1 MNFIFMAASN
11 TILDASKNAGIGQF
25 LLAVL
30 SFICLAI
37 DSVVYFAITVTY
49 KLFLA
54 LAQFEIFN
62 NEAFDYLINRA
73 YIIIGVVSLFVVAY
87 SLLNSIINPDN
98 AGKGNK
104 SFAKIV
110 KNVVI
115 AIVGVA
121 IVPTVFNYFYYF
133 QRVVLCNNFIPR
145 LILQQVNTDTSTLEN
160 TATELPELIFESFFY
175 PNGLVADGNSNND
188 NFTDDL
194 ITSEASK
201 IIIGHSN
208 PVYDTDTYSLADAY
222 TNAKNGYS
230 FWTSFE
236 PFIFSSPGVSD
247 NSIQYLIILSTV
259 AGGYIAYVFLNLC
272 LDMGLRAVKLGYLE
286 LIAPLAI
293 MTSIVPGQD
302 GIFKSW
308 SKKTISCAV
317 EVFTRLFVVVFAV
330 YLVSTVKN
338 LLQPSFGSTICG
350 LTLNKVYILLLRA
363 IIYCAIFTFAKQA
376 PKFFSE
382 ATGIKSDGFKL
393 GIADKLGEMALIGGA
408 AKSGFQRAEGAITG
422 GLGGLSTG
430 LQNRDKVSPWKAF
443 TQGFT
448 QGFDKKGNQFSKQR
462 KATFQ
467 KIVGNADKEQGF
479 FGKESLTNRF
489 VNNHKNDVKNSSGEI
504 ANIKQHEGQQ
514 SAHYQGLKD
523 QFTDDKIN
531 NRITEFEGDN
541 LYRQAREHAE
551 EKMRALGTT
560 SQEVRNREIANFLS
574 NAKTYTTDENLKRK
588 ISQYENDLDVR
599 DKKNKYKTSQENLIR
614 SAKELESTKTDL
626 TNTRIELNRQN
637 NLVSSKENE
646 IKTESASLNTLQSGL
661 KSAQLDLDSS
671 KVNLDSS
678 KVKMDTAKETMN
690 AEMARMQTLN
700 GDLNTQEADLR
711 AAAKMMKSI
720 VGNRTSVQEPDF
732 EKCSVQELN
741 DYINDCY
748 TDTENDALSSNTREQ
763 INKIINRKDAYKK
776 VKDEYDNSKVKF
788 SSAQSEYKSI
798 VDDYNNKEAE
808 YNNKKANY
816 DGINSQV
823 EQKEKQIKTLQE
835 TYDGLVKTKLDLEQ
849 KEKQIQELARN
860 LHNESNA
867 NKSEFDS
874 AKTAYIDS
882 VDKAVEQV
890 YNGDASVRSD
900 GEDDLKHIDDADER
914 NTEQSYRSAKRGIT
928 EMGKTPDYNK
938 QIVDALNKLNKDK
951 Q

>member
-37 DSVVYFAITVTY
+37 DSVVYFAITVAY

-62 NEAFDYLINRA
+62 NEAFDYLINRT

-87 SLLNSIINPDN
+87 SLLSSIINPDN
-98 AGKGNK
+98 ASKGNK

-175 PNGLVADGNSNND
+175 PNGLVADGNSDDN

-302 GIFKSW
+302 GVFKNW

-330 YLVSTVKN
+330 YLVGTVKN
-338 LLQPSFGSTICG
+338 LLQPSFSSTICG
-350 LTLNKVYILLLRA
+350 LALNPVYILLMRA
-363 IIYCAIFTFAKQA
+363 IIYFSIFAFAKKA

-382 ATGIKSDGFKL
+382 ATGIKSDGFKIGL
-393 GIADKLGEMALIGGA
+393 LDKMKENGMVQAFGAIGGGVTSGVRNA
-408 AKSGFQRAEGAITG
+408 AVGFGNFKNATGAWNKAKAAVSGF
-422 GLGGLSTG
+422 
-430 LQNRDKVSPWKAF
+430 
-443 TQGFT
+443 
-448 QGFDKKGNQFSKQR
+448 
-462 KATFQ
+462 
-467 KIVGNADKEQGF
+467 
-479 FGKESLTNRF
+479 
-489 VNNHKNDVKNSSGEI
+489 NS
-504 ANIKQHEGQQ
+504 AV
-514 SAHYQGLKD
+514 A
-523 QFTDDKIN
+523 
-531 NRITEFEGDN
+531 
-541 LYRQAREHAE
+541 
-551 EKMRALGTT
+551 GTT
-560 SQEVRNREIANFLS
+560 SGMRRGWSNTKDVKKWSDIKDGAGKAADEAMEAKLKRAEYNETHKTNIPFLGDLPIIGNAVNTAAGSTVGHLQDMWDGIKEYPNSHSANYAYEQKKHNSIEKISKAESAINDKVKAMMEDKKEDLIDSATRKTLGVIRREQEESQQAVNAAIQALTEAKLSGDATRITAANQVLTDAKAARDAAQKATKTAERNIKSDIRSNRQSKVFDQKDLMALDGLYTAYQTSVSDNIASLADNQNAYNKAKELASLDHGAFRAQVEDTVREEIIFDVGGNAVLDDDG
-574 NAKTYTTDENLKRK
+574 NAKKRK
-588 ISQYENDLDVR
+588 IKFIDDV
-599 DKKNKYKTSQENLIR
+599 KVA
-614 SAKELESTKTDL
+614 SA
-626 TNTRIELNRQN
+626 
-637 NLVSSKENE
+637 
-646 IKTESASLNTLQSGL
+646 
-661 KSAQLDLDSS
+661 
-671 KVNLDSS
+671 
-678 KVKMDTAKETMN
+678 
-690 AEMARMQTLN
+690 
-700 GDLNTQEADLR
+700 EA
-711 AAAKMMKSI
+711 
-720 VGNRTSVQEPDF
+720 
-732 EKCSVQELN
+732 
-741 DYINDCY
+741 
-748 TDTENDALSSNTREQ
+748 
-763 INKIINRKDAYKK
+763 INKMNQESEAARKQQEKK
-776 VKDEYDNSKVKF
+776 
-788 SSAQSEYKSI
+788 
-798 VDDYNNKEAE
+798 
-808 YNNKKANY
+808 
-816 DGINSQV
+816 
-823 EQKEKQIKTLQE
+823 
-835 TYDGLVKTKLDLEQ
+835 
-849 KEKQIQELARN
+849 
-860 LHNESNA
+860 
-867 NKSEFDS
+867 
-874 AKTAYIDS
+874 
-882 VDKAVEQV
+882 
-890 YNGDASVRSD
+890 
-900 GEDDLKHIDDADER
+900 
-914 NTEQSYRSAKRGIT
+914 
-928 EMGKTPDYNK
+928 
-938 QIVDALNKLNKDK
+938 
-951 Q
+951 

>member
-37 DSVVYFAITVTY
+37 DSVVYFAITVAY

-62 NEAFDYLINRA
+62 NEAFDYLINRT

-87 SLLNSIINPDN
+87 SLLSSIINPDN
-98 AGKGNK
+98 ASKGNK

-175 PNGLVADGNSNND
+175 PNGLVADGDSNDN

-302 GIFKSW
+302 GVFKNW

-330 YLVSTVKN
+330 YLVGTVKN
-338 LLQPSFGSTICG
+338 LLQPSFSSTICG
-350 LTLNKVYILLLRA
+350 LALNPVYILLMRA
-363 IIYCAIFTFAKQA
+363 IIYFSIFAFAKKA

-382 ATGIKSDGFKL
+382 ATGIKSDGFKIGL
-393 GIADKLGEMALIGGA
+393 LDKMKENGMVQAFGAIGGGVTSGVRNAAVGFGNFKNATGAWNKAKAAVSGFNSAVAGTTSGMRRGWSNTKDVKKWSDIKEGAGKAADEAMEAKLKRQEYKDAHGGTIGGVIAGHTKDAIDAIKNYPNSYEAEYKHLQNILKPIKETSDAQKSMIDA
-408 AKSGFQRAEGAITG
+408 AKSYVEKHDKDIKVDNFEFKDANGQTHNITG
-422 GLGGLSTG
+422 NTMTLKELKQNAEDAEKIATSTG
-430 LQNRDKVSPWKAF
+430 DIRDIRFARSAQNQYEAAKKAAENGALSGDFGTNKNGISQNEIDSEIFASIQSYYSHISKNRDAILNNSGLNRNSDAF
-443 TQGFT
+443 RELASSLDTIIGL
-448 QGFDKKGNQFSKQR
+448 DLSENDLSNPANQSAFEI
-462 KATFQ
+462 F
-467 KIVGNADKEQGF
+467 KEQLKRKTTINGQNIEIGSF
-479 FGKESLTNRF
+479 IATTTAK
-489 VNNHKNDVKNSSGEI
+489 NNISAE
-504 ANIKQHEGQQ
+504 AN
-514 SAHYQGLKD
+514 ALL
-523 QFTDDKIN
+523 DKIN
-531 NRITEFEGDN
+531 
-541 LYRQAREHAE
+541 
-551 EKMRALGTT
+551 
-560 SQEVRNREIANFLS
+560 
-574 NAKTYTTDENLKRK
+574 
-588 ISQYENDLDVR
+588 
-599 DKKNKYKTSQENLIR
+599 
-614 SAKELESTKTDL
+614 
-626 TNTRIELNRQN
+626 
-637 NLVSSKENE
+637 
-646 IKTESASLNTLQSGL
+646 
-661 KSAQLDLDSS
+661 
-671 KVNLDSS
+671 
-678 KVKMDTAKETMN
+678 
-690 AEMARMQTLN
+690 
-700 GDLNTQEADLR
+700 
-711 AAAKMMKSI
+711 
-720 VGNRTSVQEPDF
+720 
-732 EKCSVQELN
+732 
-741 DYINDCY
+741 
-748 TDTENDALSSNTREQ
+748 
-763 INKIINRKDAYKK
+763 
-776 VKDEYDNSKVKF
+776 
-788 SSAQSEYKSI
+788 
-798 VDDYNNKEAE
+798 
-808 YNNKKANY
+808 
-816 DGINSQV
+816 
-823 EQKEKQIKTLQE
+823 EQKEKK
-835 TYDGLVKTKLDLEQ
+835 
-849 KEKQIQELARN
+849 
-860 LHNESNA
+860 
-867 NKSEFDS
+867 
-874 AKTAYIDS
+874 
-882 VDKAVEQV
+882 
-890 YNGDASVRSD
+890 
-900 GEDDLKHIDDADER
+900 
-914 NTEQSYRSAKRGIT
+914 
-928 EMGKTPDYNK
+928 
-938 QIVDALNKLNKDK
+938 
-951 Q
+951 

>member
-37 DSVVYFAITVTY
+37 DSVVYFAITVAY

-62 NEAFDYLINRA
+62 NEAFDYLINRT

-87 SLLNSIINPDN
+87 SLLSSIINPDN
-98 AGKGNK
+98 TSKGNK

-175 PNGLVADGNSNND
+175 PNGLVADGDSNDN

-201 IIIGHSN
+201 VIIGHSN
-208 PVYDTDTYSLADAY
+208 PIYDTDTYSLADAY

-302 GIFKSW
+302 GVFKNW

-330 YLVSTVKN
+330 YLVGTVKN

-350 LTLNKVYILLLRA
+350 LALNPVYILLMRA
-363 IIYCAIFTFAKQA
+363 IIYFSIFAFAKKA

-382 ATGIKSDGFKL
+382 ATGIKSDGFKIGL
-393 GIADKLGEMALIGGA
+393 LDKMKENGMIQAFGAAGGLAGASANYAAGGIRNIGRGFKAVKNAVDYGKQNHSIKAGLKQGFGSARRGIVTFASGVADMPRIAKAGYYGYKNTENAKSIEELKSGVSSSIEQAMNEEGIISKAKGVVSSDWQGIKDVVTTEYGGA
-408 AKSGFQRAEGAITG
+408 
-422 GLGGLSTG
+422 
-430 LQNRDKVSPWKAF
+430 NR
-443 TQGFT
+443 
-448 QGFDKKGNQFSKQR
+448 FDSKKELK
-462 KATFQ
+462 KATEM
-467 KIVGNADKEQGF
+467 D
-479 FGKESLTNRF
+479 
-489 VNNHKNDVKNSSGEI
+489 
-504 ANIKQHEGQQ
+504 NIK
-514 SAHYQGLKD
+514 SIIDSMK
-523 QFTDDKIN
+523 
-531 NRITEFEGDN
+531 
-541 LYRQAREHAE
+541 
-551 EKMRALGTT
+551 
-560 SQEVRNREIANFLS
+560 
-574 NAKTYTTDENLKRK
+574 
-588 ISQYENDLDVR
+588 
-599 DKKNKYKTSQENLIR
+599 
-614 SAKELESTKTDL
+614 
-626 TNTRIELNRQN
+626 
-637 NLVSSKENE
+637 
-646 IKTESASLNTLQSGL
+646 SASDAINAT
-661 KSAQLDLDSS
+661 KI
-671 KVNLDSS
+671 KNL
-678 KVKMDTAKETMN
+678 
-690 AEMARMQTLN
+690 
-700 GDLNTQEADLR
+700 
-711 AAAKMMKSI
+711 
-720 VGNRTSVQEPDF
+720 
-732 EKCSVQELN
+732 
-741 DYINDCY
+741 
-748 TDTENDALSSNTREQ
+748 
-763 INKIINRKDAYKK
+763 
-776 VKDEYDNSKVKF
+776 
-788 SSAQSEYKSI
+788 
-798 VDDYNNKEAE
+798 
-808 YNNKKANY
+808 
-816 DGINSQV
+816 
-823 EQKEKQIKTLQE
+823 
-835 TYDGLVKTKLDLEQ
+835 
-849 KEKQIQELARN
+849 
-860 LHNESNA
+860 
-867 NKSEFDS
+867 
-874 AKTAYIDS
+874 
-882 VDKAVEQV
+882 
-890 YNGDASVRSD
+890 
-900 GEDDLKHIDDADER
+900 
-914 NTEQSYRSAKRGIT
+914 
-928 EMGKTPDYNK
+928 
-938 QIVDALNKLNKDK
+938 
-951 Q
+951 

>member
-37 DSVVYFAITVTY
+37 DSVVYFAITVAY

-62 NEAFDYLINRA
+62 NEAFDFLINRT

-121 IVPTVFNYFYYF
+121 IVPTIFNYFYYF

-160 TATELPELIFESFFY
+160 IATELPELIFESFFY
-175 PNGLVADGNSNND
+175 PNGLVADGNSNDN

-302 GIFKSW
+302 GVFKNW

-330 YLVSTVKN
+330 YLVGTVKN

-350 LTLNKVYILLLRA
+350 LALNKVYILLLRA

-382 ATGIKSDGFKL
+382 ATGIKSDGFKIGL
-393 GIADKLGEMALIGGA
+393 LDKMKENGMIQAFGAAGGLAGASANYAAGGIRNIGRGFKAVKNAVDYGKQNHSIKAGLKQGFGSARRGIVTFASGVADMPRIAKAGYYGYKNTENAKSIEELKSGVSSSIEQAMNEEGIISKAKGVVSSDWQGIKDVVTTEYGGANRFDSKKELKKATEMDNIKSIIDSMKSASDAINATKIKNLEQLHQIEVSQIQEQYKKSMDAASSIADGA
-408 AKSGFQRAEGAITG
+408 ERERIEREAYKTARTAIERSQNS
-422 GLGGLSTG
+422 LDFEKRN
-430 LQNRDKVSPWKAF
+430 LQTS
-443 TQGFT
+443 
-448 QGFDKKGNQFSKQR
+448 
-462 KATFQ
+462 TFQ
-467 KIVGNADKEQGF
+467 KNDNAQIVEYRKKLANAVRDNYELVKEAMSIANAKPEYVERAADKSMF
-479 FGKESLTNRF
+479 I
-489 VNNHKNDVKNSSGEI
+489 KNILDGTAFEDVEINGENKKSVI
-504 ANIKQHEGQQ
+504 LE
-514 SAHYQGLKD
+514 
-523 QFTDDKIN
+523 
-531 NRITEFEGDN
+531 
-541 LYRQAREHAE
+541 
-551 EKMRALGTT
+551 LGT
-560 SQEVRNREIANFLS
+560 
-574 NAKTYTTDENLKRK
+574 
-588 ISQYENDLDVR
+588 DLG
-599 DKKNKYKTSQENLIR
+599 T
-614 SAKELESTKTDL
+614 AST
-626 TNTRIELNRQN
+626 
-637 NLVSSKENE
+637 
-646 IKTESASLNTLQSGL
+646 
-661 KSAQLDLDSS
+661 
-671 KVNLDSS
+671 
-678 KVKMDTAKETMN
+678 
-690 AEMARMQTLN
+690 
-700 GDLNTQEADLR
+700 
-711 AAAKMMKSI
+711 
-720 VGNRTSVQEPDF
+720 
-732 EKCSVQELN
+732 
-741 DYINDCY
+741 
-748 TDTENDALSSNTREQ
+748 
-763 INKIINRKDAYKK
+763 
-776 VKDEYDNSKVKF
+776 
-788 SSAQSEYKSI
+788 
-798 VDDYNNKEAE
+798 
-808 YNNKKANY
+808 
-816 DGINSQV
+816 
-823 EQKEKQIKTLQE
+823 QK
-835 TYDGLVKTKLDLEQ
+835 
-849 KEKQIQELARN
+849 
-860 LHNESNA
+860 
-867 NKSEFDS
+867 
-874 AKTAYIDS
+874 KTA
-882 VDKAVEQV
+882 AVNQP
-890 YNGDASVRSD
+890 
-900 GEDDLKHIDDADER
+900 K
-914 NTEQSYRSAKRGIT
+914 K
-928 EMGKTPDYNK
+928 
-938 QIVDALNKLNKDK
+938 KDTK
-951 Q
+951 

>member
-37 DSVVYFAITVTY
+37 DSVVYFAITVAY

-62 NEAFDYLINRA
+62 NEAFDYLINRT

-98 AGKGNK
+98 ASKGNK

-121 IVPTVFNYFYYF
+121 IVPTIFNYFYYF

-160 TATELPELIFESFFY
+160 IATELPELIFESFFY
-175 PNGLVADGNSNND
+175 PNGLVADGNSDDN

-208 PVYDTDTYSLADAY
+208 PIYDTDTYSLADAY

-302 GIFKSW
+302 GVFKNW

-330 YLVSTVKN
+330 YLVGTVKN

-350 LTLNKVYILLLRA
+350 LTLNPVYILLMRA
-363 IIYCAIFTFAKQA
+363 IIYFSIFAFAKKA

-382 ATGIKSDGFKL
+382 ATGIKSDGFKIGL
-393 GIADKLGEMALIGGA
+393 LDKMKENGMVQAFGAIGGGVTSGVRNFAANGGDNWQNAKNAWKNKNYGAAFEAAMKGAGGGIAHPGSFVAGTASGLRRGWSNTKDVKKWSNIKDGAGKAADEAMEAKLRRQDYKEAHGGTTWGAVTGHVKDAFAPVLDYPNSHSANYAYEQKKHNSIEKISKAESAINDKVKAMMEDKKEDLIDSTTGKTLGVIRREQEESQQAVNAAVQALTEAKLSGDATRITAANQVLTDAKAARDAAQKATKTAERKIKADIRSNRQSEIFNQKDLMALDGLYTA
-408 AKSGFQRAEGAITG
+408 YQTSVSDNLASLADNQNAYSKAKELTSLDHDAFRAQVEDTVREEII
-422 GLGGLSTG
+422 
-430 LQNRDKVSPWKAF
+430 RDV
-443 TQGFT
+443 
-448 QGFDKKGNQFSKQR
+448 DGN
-462 KATFQ
+462 T
-467 KIVGNADKEQGF
+467 VLDDDGNAK
-479 FGKESLTNRF
+479 
-489 VNNHKNDVKNSSGEI
+489 
-504 ANIKQHEGQQ
+504 
-514 SAHYQGLKD
+514 
-523 QFTDDKIN
+523 
-531 NRITEFEGDN
+531 
-541 LYRQAREHAE
+541 
-551 EKMRALGTT
+551 
-560 SQEVRNREIANFLS
+560 
-574 NAKTYTTDENLKRK
+574 KRK
-588 ISQYENDLDVR
+588 IKFIDDV
-599 DKKNKYKTSQENLIR
+599 KVA
-614 SAKELESTKTDL
+614 SA
-626 TNTRIELNRQN
+626 
-637 NLVSSKENE
+637 
-646 IKTESASLNTLQSGL
+646 
-661 KSAQLDLDSS
+661 
-671 KVNLDSS
+671 
-678 KVKMDTAKETMN
+678 
-690 AEMARMQTLN
+690 
-700 GDLNTQEADLR
+700 EA
-711 AAAKMMKSI
+711 
-720 VGNRTSVQEPDF
+720 
-732 EKCSVQELN
+732 
-741 DYINDCY
+741 
-748 TDTENDALSSNTREQ
+748 
-763 INKIINRKDAYKK
+763 INKMNQESEAARKQQEKK
-776 VKDEYDNSKVKF
+776 
-788 SSAQSEYKSI
+788 
-798 VDDYNNKEAE
+798 
-808 YNNKKANY
+808 
-816 DGINSQV
+816 
-823 EQKEKQIKTLQE
+823 
-835 TYDGLVKTKLDLEQ
+835 
-849 KEKQIQELARN
+849 
-860 LHNESNA
+860 
-867 NKSEFDS
+867 
-874 AKTAYIDS
+874 
-882 VDKAVEQV
+882 
-890 YNGDASVRSD
+890 
-900 GEDDLKHIDDADER
+900 
-914 NTEQSYRSAKRGIT
+914 
-928 EMGKTPDYNK
+928 
-938 QIVDALNKLNKDK
+938 
-951 Q
+951 

>member
-37 DSVVYFAITVTY
+37 DSVVYFAITVAY

-62 NEAFDYLINRA
+62 NEAFDYLINRT

-110 KNVVI
+110 KNIVI

-121 IVPTVFNYFYYF
+121 IVPTIFNYFYYF

-160 TATELPELIFESFFY
+160 IATELPELIFESFFY
-175 PNGLVADGNSNND
+175 PNGLVADGDSNDN

-201 IIIGHSN
+201 VIIGHSN
-208 PVYDTDTYSLADAY
+208 PIYDTDTYSLADAY

-272 LDMGLRAVKLGYLE
+272 LGMGLRAVKLGYLE

-302 GIFKSW
+302 GVFKNW

-330 YLVSTVKN
+330 YLVGTVKN

-350 LTLNKVYILLLRA
+350 LALNKVYILLLRA

-408 AKSGFQRAEGAITG
+408 AKNGFQRAEGLATG
-422 GLGGLSTG
+422 ALGGLTTG
-430 LQNRDKVSPWKAF
+430 LANRNKVGITAAIMQGA
-443 TQGFT
+443 TQGFK
-448 QGFDKKGNQFSKQR
+448 GKGNQFLKQR
-462 KATFQ
+462 NSTFQ
-467 KIVGNADKEQGF
+467 SIPGYGDKNQGF
-479 FGKESLTNRF
+479 FGDEKLTDKIIAKHKKDVEKSGKEKA
-489 VNNHKNDVKNSSGEI
+489 NNFIQKMKSSGI
-504 ANIKQHEGQQ
+504 ATGLRIDEDNFGVKAHEG
-514 SAHYQGLKD
+514 
-523 QFTDDKIN
+523 
-531 NRITEFEGDN
+531 RITDFESGKIMQRAKD
-541 LYRQAREHAE
+541 YAYQRAREENNYSE
-551 EKMRALGTT
+551 EFYQK
-560 SQEVRNREIANFLS
+560 EIENFLNNEEV
-574 NAKTYTTDENLKRK
+574 NATSANTKRA
-588 ISQYENDLDVR
+588 IFQ
-599 DKKNKYKTSQENLIR
+599 
-614 SAKELESTKTDL
+614 
-626 TNTRIELNRQN
+626 
-637 NLVSSKENE
+637 
-646 IKTESASLNTLQSGL
+646 
-661 KSAQLDLDSS
+661 
-671 KVNLDSS
+671 
-678 KVKMDTAKETMN
+678 
-690 AEMARMQTLN
+690 
-700 GDLNTQEADLR
+700 
-711 AAAKMMKSI
+711 
-720 VGNRTSVQEPDF
+720 
-732 EKCSVQELN
+732 
-741 DYINDCY
+741 
-748 TDTENDALSSNTREQ
+748 
-763 INKIINRKDAYKK
+763 YKK
-776 VKDEYDNSKVKF
+776 
-788 SSAQSEYKSI
+788 
-798 VDDYNNKEAE
+798 
-808 YNNKKANY
+808 
-816 DGINSQV
+816 
-823 EQKEKQIKTLQE
+823 EK
-835 TYDGLVKTKLDLEQ
+835 
-849 KEKQIQELARN
+849 
-860 LHNESNA
+860 
-867 NKSEFDS
+867 
-874 AKTAYIDS
+874 
-882 VDKAVEQV
+882 
-890 YNGDASVRSD
+890 
-900 GEDDLKHIDDADER
+900 DADEVYESRKKYSDQEWNDEAFR
-914 NTEQSYRSAKRGIT
+914 NNELQSIKNQKNSVDSSIKQAQAMIEKYDLDLKAPGIT
-928 EMGKTPDYNK
+928 QQYKNQLLSERANYQKEIERHQNILKTLDEKETLLKNIEQVKSSYAATLADLADNVLKGKGSLSANGEDYIEKLRQEPHGESAVKVVEEFRRADNAIDDLSKPIDYNK

-951 Q
+951 

>member
-37 DSVVYFAITVTY
+37 DSVVYFAITVAY

-62 NEAFDYLINRA
+62 NEAFDYLINRT

-98 AGKGNK
+98 TGKGNK

-160 TATELPELIFESFFY
+160 IATELPELIFESFFY
-175 PNGLVADGNSNND
+175 PNGLVADGNSDDN

-201 IIIGHSN
+201 IIINHSN

-302 GIFKSW
+302 GVFKNW

-330 YLVSTVKN
+330 YLVGTVKN
-338 LLQPSFGSTICG
+338 LLQPSFSSTICG
-350 LTLNKVYILLLRA
+350 LALNPVYILLMRA
-363 IIYCAIFTFAKQA
+363 IIYFSIFAFAKKA

-382 ATGIKSDGFKL
+382 ATGIKSDGFKIGL
-393 GIADKLGEMALIGGA
+393 LDKMKENGMIQAFGAAGGLAGASANYAAGGIRNIGRGFKAVKNAVDYGKQNHSIKAGLKQGFGSARRGIVTFASGVADMPRIAKAGYYGYKNTENAKSIEELKSGVSSSIEQAMNEEGIISKAKGVVSSDWQGIKDVVTTEYGGANRFDSKKELKKATEMDNIKSIIDSMKSASDAINATKIKNLEQLHQIEVSQIQEQYKKSMDAASSIADGA
-408 AKSGFQRAEGAITG
+408 ERERIEREAYKTARTAIERSQNS
-422 GLGGLSTG
+422 LDFEKRN
-430 LQNRDKVSPWKAF
+430 LQTS
-443 TQGFT
+443 
-448 QGFDKKGNQFSKQR
+448 
-462 KATFQ
+462 TFQ
-467 KIVGNADKEQGF
+467 KNDNAQIVEYRKKLANAVRDNYELVKEAMSIANAKPEYVERAADKSMF
-479 FGKESLTNRF
+479 I
-489 VNNHKNDVKNSSGEI
+489 KNILDGTAFEDVEINGEKKKSVI
-504 ANIKQHEGQQ
+504 LE
-514 SAHYQGLKD
+514 
-523 QFTDDKIN
+523 
-531 NRITEFEGDN
+531 
-541 LYRQAREHAE
+541 
-551 EKMRALGTT
+551 LGT
-560 SQEVRNREIANFLS
+560 
-574 NAKTYTTDENLKRK
+574 
-588 ISQYENDLDVR
+588 DLG
-599 DKKNKYKTSQENLIR
+599 T
-614 SAKELESTKTDL
+614 AST
-626 TNTRIELNRQN
+626 
-637 NLVSSKENE
+637 
-646 IKTESASLNTLQSGL
+646 
-661 KSAQLDLDSS
+661 
-671 KVNLDSS
+671 
-678 KVKMDTAKETMN
+678 
-690 AEMARMQTLN
+690 
-700 GDLNTQEADLR
+700 
-711 AAAKMMKSI
+711 
-720 VGNRTSVQEPDF
+720 
-732 EKCSVQELN
+732 
-741 DYINDCY
+741 
-748 TDTENDALSSNTREQ
+748 
-763 INKIINRKDAYKK
+763 
-776 VKDEYDNSKVKF
+776 
-788 SSAQSEYKSI
+788 
-798 VDDYNNKEAE
+798 
-808 YNNKKANY
+808 
-816 DGINSQV
+816 
-823 EQKEKQIKTLQE
+823 QK
-835 TYDGLVKTKLDLEQ
+835 
-849 KEKQIQELARN
+849 
-860 LHNESNA
+860 
-867 NKSEFDS
+867 
-874 AKTAYIDS
+874 KTA
-882 VDKAVEQV
+882 AVNQP
-890 YNGDASVRSD
+890 
-900 GEDDLKHIDDADER
+900 K
-914 NTEQSYRSAKRGIT
+914 K
-928 EMGKTPDYNK
+928 
-938 QIVDALNKLNKDK
+938 KDTK
-951 Q
+951 

>member
-37 DSVVYFAITVTY
+37 DSVVYFAITVAY

-62 NEAFDYLINRA
+62 NEAFDYLINRT

-87 SLLNSIINPDN
+87 SLLSSIINPDN

-175 PNGLVADGNSNND
+175 PNGLVADGDSNDN

-201 IIIGHSN
+201 IIINHSN

-302 GIFKSW
+302 GVFKNW

-330 YLVSTVKN
+330 YLVGTVKN
-338 LLQPSFGSTICG
+338 LLQPSFSSTICG
-350 LTLNKVYILLLRA
+350 LALNPVYILLMRA
-363 IIYCAIFTFAKQA
+363 IIYFSIFAFAKKA

-382 ATGIKSDGFKL
+382 ATGIKSDGFKIGL
-393 GIADKLGEMALIGGA
+393 LDKMKENGMVQAFGAIGGGVTSGVRNA
-408 AKSGFQRAEGAITG
+408 AVGFGNFKNATGAWNKAKAAVG
-422 GLGGLSTG
+422 G
-430 LQNRDKVSPWKAF
+430 F
-443 TQGFT
+443 
-448 QGFDKKGNQFSKQR
+448 
-462 KATFQ
+462 
-467 KIVGNADKEQGF
+467 
-479 FGKESLTNRF
+479 
-489 VNNHKNDVKNSSGEI
+489 NS
-504 ANIKQHEGQQ
+504 AV
-514 SAHYQGLKD
+514 A
-523 QFTDDKIN
+523 
-531 NRITEFEGDN
+531 
-541 LYRQAREHAE
+541 
-551 EKMRALGTT
+551 GTT
-560 SQEVRNREIANFLS
+560 SGMRRGWSNTKDVKKWSDIKEGAGKAADEAMEAKLRRQDYKEAHGGTTWGAVTGHVKDAFAPVLDYPNSHSANYAYEQKKHNSIEKISKAESAINDKVKAMMEDKKEDLIDSASRKTLGVIRREQEESQQAVNAAVQALTEAKLSGDATRITAANQVLTDAKAARDAAQKATETAERNIKADIRSNRQSEIFNQKDLMALDGLYTAYQTSVSDNLASLADNQNAYSKAKELTSLDHDAFRAQVEDTVREEIIRDVDGNIVLDDDG
-574 NAKTYTTDENLKRK
+574 NAKKRK
-588 ISQYENDLDVR
+588 IKFIDDV
-599 DKKNKYKTSQENLIR
+599 KVA
-614 SAKELESTKTDL
+614 SA
-626 TNTRIELNRQN
+626 
-637 NLVSSKENE
+637 
-646 IKTESASLNTLQSGL
+646 
-661 KSAQLDLDSS
+661 
-671 KVNLDSS
+671 
-678 KVKMDTAKETMN
+678 
-690 AEMARMQTLN
+690 
-700 GDLNTQEADLR
+700 EA
-711 AAAKMMKSI
+711 
-720 VGNRTSVQEPDF
+720 
-732 EKCSVQELN
+732 
-741 DYINDCY
+741 
-748 TDTENDALSSNTREQ
+748 
-763 INKIINRKDAYKK
+763 INKMNQESEAARKQQEKK
-776 VKDEYDNSKVKF
+776 
-788 SSAQSEYKSI
+788 
-798 VDDYNNKEAE
+798 
-808 YNNKKANY
+808 
-816 DGINSQV
+816 
-823 EQKEKQIKTLQE
+823 
-835 TYDGLVKTKLDLEQ
+835 
-849 KEKQIQELARN
+849 
-860 LHNESNA
+860 
-867 NKSEFDS
+867 
-874 AKTAYIDS
+874 
-882 VDKAVEQV
+882 
-890 YNGDASVRSD
+890 
-900 GEDDLKHIDDADER
+900 
-914 NTEQSYRSAKRGIT
+914 
-928 EMGKTPDYNK
+928 
-938 QIVDALNKLNKDK
+938 
-951 Q
+951 